1 MLQINRTSAVVP
13 ALALALTAT
22 LSCSGNTPTPTSP
35 APRTITAATPPPS
48 KTVDTAVN
56 SKGLREGREVDY
68 AKPKGRMRIVSV
80 GGSVT
85 FGEGVAREA
94 TYEAWMQ
101 KNMRGRGYD
110 VEVLNA
116 GKPGRTLAESAA
128 LLEGEL
134 LKYEPSLVVVSSQD
148 GDSAAAAAA
157 LEKIETMLKAKGIV
171 YILLAVPDYVAV
183 SGYTPKPPAVYVVPS
198 KAALDVFAEKE
209 ALLDDQG
216 HWTEFAHMKMGNA
229 LAELIVGA
237 PLICCATGPV
247 PESP

>member
-1 MLQINRTSAVVP
+1 
-13 ALALALTAT
+13 
-22 LSCSGNTPTPTSP
+22 
-35 APRTITAATPPPS
+35 
-48 KTVDTAVN
+48 
-56 SKGLREGREVDY
+56 
-68 AKPKGRMRIVSV
+68 MRIVCV

-85 FGEGVAREA
+85 FGDGVAREA

-128 LLEGEL
+128 LLEDEL
-134 LKYEPSLVVVSSQD
+134 LKYEPNLVVVSTQD
-148 GDSAAAAAA
+148 AESAAAAAE

-171 YILLAVPDYVAV
+171 YILLAVPEYVAAP
-183 SGYTPKPPAVYVVPS
+183 GYTPKAPAVYVVPS
-198 KAALDVFAEKE
+198 KAALDVFADKD
-209 ALLDDQG
+209 ALLDDKG
-216 HWTEFAHMKMGNA
+216 RWTEFAHKKMGNA

-247 PESP
+247 PENP

>member
-1 MLQINRTSAVVP
+1 MQTLYRISMTVLVFA
-13 ALALALTAT
+13 ALTAAA
-22 LSCSGNTPTPTSP
+22 CGGNAPTPTS
-35 APRTITAATPPPS
+35 ATPPIAKSPAPPS
-48 KTVDTAVN
+48 AKTVDVAVN
-56 SKGLREGREVDY
+56 SKGLRENREIDY

-80 GGSVT
+80 GGSVA
-85 FGEGVAREA
+85 FGDSVARDA

-134 LKYEPSLVVVSSQD
+134 LQYEPNMVVVSTQD
-148 GDSAAAAAA
+148 AEGAAAAAE

-171 YILLAVPDYVAV
+171 YILLAVPDYMAV
-183 SGYTPKPPAVYVVPS
+183 TGYTPKAPAVYVVPS
-198 KAALDVFAEKE
+198 KAALDVFADKD
-209 ALLDDQG
+209 ALLDDKG
-216 HWTEFAHMKMGNA
+216 RWTEFAHKKMGNA

-247 PESP
+247 PENP

>member
-1 MLQINRTSAVVP
+1 MRINHRSWIVAVTLVV
-13 ALALALTAT
+13 LTAAA
-22 LSCSGNTPTPTSP
+22 CSGTAPSP
-35 APRTITAATPPPS
+35 AATAQPTAKSTTPPPAT
-48 KTVDTAVN
+48 TVDTAVN
-56 SKGLREGREVDY
+56 STGLRESREVDY

-216 HWTEFAHMKMGNA
+216 HWTEFAHKKMGNA

-247 PESP
+247 PEKP

>member
-1 MLQINRTSAVVP
+1 MKTIYRTSMTVLVFA
-13 ALALALTAT
+13 ALTAA
-22 LSCSGNTPTPTSP
+22 SCGGNTPTPTSATP
-35 APRTITAATPPPS
+35 QIAKSPTPPPA

-56 SKGLREGREVDY
+56 SKGLRESREIDY

-80 GGSVT
+80 GGSVA
-85 FGEGVAREA
+85 FGDGVSRDA

-116 GKPGRTLAESAA
+116 GKPGRSLAESAA

-134 LKYEPSLVVVSSQD
+134 LNYEPSLVIVSTQD
-148 GDSAAAAAA
+148 GDSATAAAD

-171 YILLAVPDYVAV
+171 YILLAVPDYVAAP
-183 SGYTPKPPAVYVVPS
+183 GYTPKAPAVYVVPS
-198 KAALDVFAEKE
+198 KAALDVFADKD
-209 ALLDDQG
+209 ALLDTKG
-216 HWTEFAHMKMGNA
+216 RWTVFAHKKMGNA

-247 PESP
+247 PENP